1 MTACWGSCSS
11 KQWQQQYMA
20 RDKKAAQ
27 KQKPAKAAAGAAA
40 VKAEAKKGRKAQQGS
55 YDGLCDPLDRCGCA
69 SPEEP

>member
-1 MTACWGSCSS
+1 
-11 KQWQQQYMA
+11 MA

-55 YDGLCDPLDRCGCA
+55 YDGLRDPLDRCGCA